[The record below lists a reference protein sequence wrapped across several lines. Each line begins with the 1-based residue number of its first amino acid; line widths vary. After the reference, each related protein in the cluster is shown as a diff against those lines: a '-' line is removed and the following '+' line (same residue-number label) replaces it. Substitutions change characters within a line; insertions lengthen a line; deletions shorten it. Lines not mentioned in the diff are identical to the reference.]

1 LLPFAEI
8 VTHADVLNQATL
20 NAQQRTFVDL
30 MHKLA
35 HKLQE
40 TLPPVVPLIDTH
52 RLAPLYI
59 RQEIDRAVMP
69 IRGYAELL
77 LRGGM
82 GEGLEEAFIPH
93 AQALADHAHTIQS
106 WFNERVDTY
115 SAYEKEVRQATPQ
128 AFDARVFLEAYTPAY
143 SYWVAQK
150 NGNIHVSPR
159 EKPLMIVG
167 REFHI
172 GQLIW
177 HIVSTYLH
185 EIATEPARLE
195 FALAE
200 SEACGIFLIDC
211 TTVPLTPDKMSVL
224 FEKQGRY
231 MYREQL
237 DVEEGYLRTQHHPA
251 GTTLQIYIPKL
262 R

>member
-8 VTHADVLNQATL
+8 ITQADALSQATL

-30 MHKLA
+30 MQKLA
-35 HKLQE
+35 HKLQA
-40 TLPPVVPLIDTH
+40 TLPPIVPLIDAH

-77 LRGGM
+77 LRGTM
-82 GEGLEEAFIPH
+82 GAGLEEAFVPH
-93 AQALADHAHTIQS
+93 AQALADHAHTIQT

-115 SAYEKEVRQATPQ
+115 RAYEKETRQATPQ
-128 AFDARVFLEAYTPAY
+128 PFDARVFLQEYTPAY
-143 SYWVAQK
+143 AYWVAQK
-150 NGNIHVSPR
+150 NGKILFSPR
-159 EKPLMIVG
+159 EKPLIIVG

-185 EIATEPARLE
+185 EIAAEPAHFEL
-195 FALAE
+195 ALAE
-200 SEACGIFLIDC
+200 SEACGILLIDC
-211 TTVPLTPDKMSVL
+211 GHQSLTPDKMSVL

-251 GTTLQIYIPKL
+251 GTTLQIYIPKSK
-262 R
+262 